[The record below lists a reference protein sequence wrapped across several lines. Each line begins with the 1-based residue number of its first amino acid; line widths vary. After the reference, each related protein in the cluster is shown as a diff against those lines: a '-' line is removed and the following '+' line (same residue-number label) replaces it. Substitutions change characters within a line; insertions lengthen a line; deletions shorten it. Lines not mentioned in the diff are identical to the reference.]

1 MIISPL
7 LAPTILGQGETMER
21 IWAPWRMDYILDEKP
36 HGCIFCLGERS
47 EEDDRQNLIL
57 LRTPLSLVMLNRYP
71 YTNGHLMVAPR
82 RHTAELDALSNDEM
96 LDLFRTV
103 RLCRGVLQAEASPQG
118 FNIGLNLGRAAGAGI
133 EDHLHIHVVP
143 RWNGDSNFMTV
154 VADVRVVPEG
164 LLTAYDRLYPHFAT
178 PVA

>member
-1 MIISPL
+1 
-7 LAPTILGQGETMER
+7 MER

-36 HGCIFCLGERS
+36 HGCIFCLDGCTDE
-47 EEDDRQNLIL
+47 DRQNLVL
-57 LRTPLSLVMLNRYP
+57 YRTPLSLVMLNRYP

-82 RHTAELDALSNDEM
+82 HHTAELDSLTDVEM

-103 RLCRGVLQAEASPQG
+103 RLCKSVLEEEASPQG

-133 EDHLHIHVVP
+133 EDHLHIHIVP
-143 RWNGDSNFMTV
+143 RWNGDTNFMTV

-164 LLTAYDRLYPHFAT
+164 LLTAYDRLYPRFAART
-178 PVA
+178 Q